1 MRARSE
7 MQTGTQGDCNTKE
20 GIAMIEYEAKME
32 PRKVRRRHL
41 NPKIKK
47 ALTPSVETQEH
58 VEWAVAGVVMVL
70 GTVVAVEVMAA
81 FAAILM

>member
-1 MRARSE
+1 
-7 MQTGTQGDCNTKE
+7 
-20 GIAMIEYEAKME
+20 MIEYEAKME

-47 ALTPSVETQEH
+47 ALTPSTETQER
-58 VEWAVAGVVMVL
+58 VEWAIAGLVMAL

-81 FAAILM
+81 IAAIVM

>member
-1 MRARSE
+1 
-7 MQTGTQGDCNTKE
+7 
-20 GIAMIEYEAKME
+20 MIEYEVKME

-47 ALTPSVETQEH
+47 ALTPSVETQER
-58 VEWAVAGVVMVL
+58 VEWAIAGLVMAL

-81 FAAILM
+81 MAAIVM

>member
-1 MRARSE
+1 ME
-7 MQTGTQGDCNTKE
+7 TDMQMTEPSTMK
-20 GIAMIEYEAKME
+20 

-47 ALTPSVETQEH
+47 AFTPSVETQER

-70 GTVVAVEVMAA
+70 GTVGAVEVMASV
-81 FAAILM
+81 AAILM

>member
-1 MRARSE
+1 
-7 MQTGTQGDCNTKE
+7 
-20 GIAMIEYEAKME
+20 MIEYEAKME

-58 VEWAVAGVVMVL
+58 VEWAVAGVWSSVRSSPWRSWL
-70 GTVVAVEVMAA
+70 P
-81 FAAILM
+81 LRRY

>member
-1 MRARSE
+1 MV
-7 MQTGTQGDCNTKE
+7 
-20 GIAMIEYEAKME
+20 EYEAKME

-47 ALTPSVETQEH
+47 ALTPSKEAQER
-58 VEWAVAGVVMVL
+58 VEWAIAGLVMAL

-81 FAAILM
+81 IAAIVM

>member
-1 MRARSE
+1 
-7 MQTGTQGDCNTKE
+7 
-20 GIAMIEYEAKME
+20 MIEYEAKME

-47 ALTPSVETQEH
+47 ALTPSKETQER
-58 VEWAVAGVVMVL
+58 VEWALAGLVMAL

-81 FAAILM
+81 IAAIVM

>member
-1 MRARSE
+1 MNKLVHIDNQQVVTDSRSVAE
-7 MQTGTQGDCNTKE
+7 H
-20 GIAMIEYEAKME
+20 
-32 PRKVRRRHL
+32 KVRRRHL

-47 ALTPSVETQEH
+47 ALTPSVETQER

-81 FAAILM
+81 VAAILM

>member
-1 MRARSE
+1 
-7 MQTGTQGDCNTKE
+7 
-20 GIAMIEYEAKME
+20 MIEYEAKME

-47 ALTPSVETQEH
+47 ALTPSKETQER
-58 VEWAVAGVVMVL
+58 VEWAIAGLVMAL

-81 FAAILM
+81 IAAIVM

>member
-1 MRARSE
+1 
-7 MQTGTQGDCNTKE
+7 
-20 GIAMIEYEAKME
+20 MIEYEVKME

-47 ALTPSVETQEH
+47 ALTPSVETQER
-58 VEWAVAGVVMVL
+58 VEWAIAGLVMAL

-81 FAAILM
+81 IAAIVM

>member
-1 MRARSE
+1 
-7 MQTGTQGDCNTKE
+7 
-20 GIAMIEYEAKME
+20 MIEYEAKME

-47 ALTPSVETQEH
+47 ALTPSKETQKR
-58 VEWAVAGVVMVL
+58 VEWAIAGLVMAL

-81 FAAILM
+81 IAAIVM